1 MSTVLN
7 YSIQVEARKSS
18 GQNLTSLTA
27 LYYYYILLYI
37 IIYYY
42 IFFDIDIDECSEV
55 DSCSQMCTNT
65 DGNFTCG
72 CNIGYLLDT
81 DGTTC
86 NGMYREHIHSST
98 IYTIMVL
105 KFFCKLRTILLI
117 HA

>member
-7 YSIQVEARKSS
+7 YSIQAEARKWS

-27 LYYYYILLYI
+27 LYYYYI
-37 IIYYY
+37 
-42 IFFDIDIDECSEV
+42 FFDTDIDECSEV

-86 NGMYREHIHSST
+86 NGMYREHIQ
-98 IYTIMVL
+98 
-105 KFFCKLRTILLI
+105 
-117 HA
+117 